1 MAKTW
6 FIAKP
11 GFSIDGTLGGARNL
25 KNLVSRVVERFPS
38 DLNMA
43 KPGFSGSFKTVQ
55 AAVRLALPRESLPLL
70 NIEFASILPEKAS
83 PQIRPETSF

>member
-43 KPGFSGSFKTVQ
+43 KPGFSGSFKTVLCV
-55 AAVRLALPRESLPLL
+55 VRCVCDAMPTLSGRRLVTGWSEAHSLHVG
-70 NIEFASILPEKAS
+70 
-83 PQIRPETSF
+83 R

>member
-43 KPGFSGSFKTVQ
+43 KPGFSGSFKTVHCWCDVGEQ
-55 AAVRLALPRESLPLL
+55 LITNYLWR
-70 NIEFASILPEKAS
+70 
-83 PQIRPETSF
+83 TSK